1 MTVNALE
8 SIEGFRDKWP
18 FAARYVRVNGW
29 RMHYVDEGAG
39 DPNPTWGFLYRD
51 VIPPLVKSGR
61 RRPTPSRLRPH
72 APRALRCRDDLVAD
86 RSLSGL
92 TIPEVATLRARGTAT

>member
-29 RMHYVDEGAG
+29 RTHYVDEGAG
-39 DPNPTWGFLYRD
+39 DPILLLHGNPT
-51 VIPPLVKSGR
+51 
-61 RRPTPSRLRPH
+61 
-72 APRALRCRDDLVAD
+72 
-86 RSLSGL
+86 
-92 TIPEVATLRARGTAT
+92 